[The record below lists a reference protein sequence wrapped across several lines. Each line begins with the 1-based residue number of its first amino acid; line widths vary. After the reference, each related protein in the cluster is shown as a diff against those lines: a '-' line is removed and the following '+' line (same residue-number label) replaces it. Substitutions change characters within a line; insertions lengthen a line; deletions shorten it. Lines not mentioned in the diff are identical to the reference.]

1 MRIKIFFS
9 FLICGLFFSSQAVLA
24 TQAIDKHQIN
34 KQAAQPVRL
43 IRLAGDQAVYYQ
55 AVNGWRYV
63 FPNDKIYF
71 SWFID
76 FSQVV
81 TIGAEEFGN
90 ILIGGK
96 VKYKPNSRLVKI
108 TTDPKVYWVDKFG
121 TLRHIASE
129 TLANQLFGAEWAKKI
144 DDLADSFFAGYE
156 IGEPIISSVLPELN
170 SVWQIDDNE
179 DLYLVE
185 NSPIDEIDAVNNQN
199 NTTTV
204 PVIVD
209 EADQPSD
216 MNLTIWLKNGIA
228 EFKWIATGGNTK
240 HGIALIKST
249 TNEIP
254 VYNIDETVKISD
266 VTTDQYS
273 WENLPNGAYYFSVCR
288 LNSDGSCGK
297 TSLAQSIV
305 IGVSEKVSSIE
316 LSGKVENGIA
326 KLSWETNWIS
336 PNDGFYLVRGIA
348 ENPRYGHQIGVW
360 LEKTRKSFDWQ
371 GLTPGKQHF
380 RLCRYSGLTSD
391 ACQYYSNDLEL
402 EIK

>member
-1 MRIKIFFS
+1 MQTKIFFS
-9 FLICGLFFSSQAVLA
+9 FLVCGLLFSSQAVLA
-24 TQAIDKHQIN
+24 TQTIDKHQIN
-34 KQAAQPVRL
+34 KQDAQLVRL

-71 SWFID
+71 SWFSD

-81 TIGAEEFGN
+81 TIGTEEFGN
-90 ILIGGK
+90 ILIGGT

-156 IGEPIISSVLPELN
+156 IGEPITSAVLPELN

-179 DLYLVE
+179 GLYVAE
-185 NSPIDEIDAVNNQN
+185 NSSADETDSTNNQN

-209 EADQPSD
+209 EVDQPSD
-216 MNLTIWLKNGIA
+216 MNLTVWLKSGTA
-228 EFKWIATGGNTK
+228 ELKWIVTGGNTK
-240 HGIALIKST
+240 YGVALMKST

-254 VYNIDETVKISD
+254 IYNIDETVKISD
-266 VTTDQYS
+266 ITTDQYS

-297 TSLAQSIV
+297 MSLAQSIV
-305 IGVSEKVSSIE
+305 IGVSEKVPSIE
-316 LSGKVENGIA
+316 LFGKVENGIA

-336 PNDGFYLVRGIA
+336 PNDGFYLVRSDL
-348 ENPRYGHQIGVW
+348 ENPRYGHDMGVW
-360 LEKTRKSFDWQ
+360 IGKTAKNYNWTGLSF
-371 GLTPGKQHF
+371 GIEHF

-391 ACQYYSNDLEL
+391 MCQYYSNDLEL